1 MKSSWTNRK
10 WTVVIAIL
18 TLMTLLWV
26 IVPGCECDGADT
38 GAISGTVK
46 DSSGS
51 AIVGATLTASSAEGS
66 GSATTGDD
74 GTYIIEDLL
83 PSDTYSVTASATG
96 YVSKTTTDIPV
107 AAGETTENIN
117 FVLQPPTPPP
127 DKGAIAGQVKD
138 ASGAPVSG
146 ALVEASQGGTVKG
159 SDTTAANG
167 SYEIPDLLAGTYDV
181 DASATG
187 LKPGHQADIVVVA
200 GQTTSGVDF
209 VLATV
214 VGSVAGTVTDASG
227 APVSGAKVSASLGGV
242 VIESENTAANGS
254 YTITNLPV
262 GTYVIKADYPATSPL
277 VSKQQTGVVVQEDL
291 TTTVDFVLG
300 GGISGTVTDA
310 ITGLAISAATV
321 TPSQGSPAT
330 TDADGIYTIVLIPA
344 GTYGVTAEAAG
355 YWDELLI
362 GTLVTEGQ
370 ITSNVD
376 FALEPGGH
384 ITGTVTEAD
393 GTTPVE
399 GATVLATEA
408 GGGFGQATTI
418 ANGTYVI
425 IHLEAGTYTVAAQA
439 TGFISTQQTGV
450 AVTAGATTPD
460 IDFALAQPGS
470 ISGTVTDAGGT
481 GIVGATVTAFEVG
494 GGYGTTT
501 TVTGGTYQILNLP
514 ASDVYVVT
522 AQMDNYATGEQNVVL
537 ADGEQKTG
545 VDFAL
550 LGSGSISGTVYESDG
565 TTPAAGALVTATA
578 AGVDSGSALTDS
590 NGDYTISGLLP
601 DANYTVAVTA
611 AIGFELPVAQ
621 AGIAVVAAQD
631 TPDIDFVLLERG
643 SISGTVTDG
652 TDPIEGATVI
662 ATSGAGGGSGSATT
676 NEFGDYSIL
685 DLPAGTYSILAQ
697 ADGFITGQ
705 LAGVVVTAG
714 TDTPDQDFALV
725 AMGSISG
732 TVYESDGTT
741 TIEGATV
748 IATEPGGGLGTAV
761 TIADGTYLIESLAA
775 SANYTVM
782 AQASGFASD
791 QQTPVAVVAGQETQ
805 DVDFALPDSGSIAGI
820 VTEADGVTP
829 VEGAT
834 VTAAAQGVDSGYTL
848 TDADGEYQI
857 DGLLPA
863 ATYTVAAQANGYL
876 VPPEQTDIEV
886 VAGAITSDIDFTL
899 TKLGSISGTVT
910 DGTNPVAGVTVNAS
924 EPGGG
929 FGTATTAAD
938 GTYTIDNLLP
948 SADYSVSATKT
959 GYATGAESGVIVVAG
974 AATVVDFT
982 LTQGGTISG
991 TVTDGTDPI
1000 VGATVTATA
1009 SGIGGGSAVTAA
1021 DGTYTIDKLPAS
1033 TSYTVRVEKTGYA
1046 TAVQTG
1052 VTVTVGGDTNVD
1064 VTLTVVS
1071 AATTGSISGT
1081 VTQADGVTAIAG
1093 ATVVAELGG
1102 AAVSV
1107 ETGVDGTYQIDG
1119 LVPGTTYVVAVD
1131 ATGYVPGLQTGIT
1144 VTAGAVT
1151 EDIDFSLT
1159 AIPS

>member
-107 AAGETTENIN
+107 AAGVTTENIN

-127 DKGAIAGQVKD
+127 DKGAIAGQVKN

-187 LKPGHQADIVVVA
+187 LKPGHQANIVVVA

-209 VLATV
+209 VLATI

-242 VIESENTAANGS
+242 VIESETTAANGS

-262 GTYVIKADYPATSPL
+262 GTYVVKADYPATSPL

-310 ITGLAISAATV
+310 ITGLPISGATV
-321 TPSQGSPAT
+321 TPSQGSPDD

-344 GTYGVTAEAAG
+344 GTYGVTVEAAG
-355 YWDELLI
+355 YWDALLI
-362 GTLVTEGQ
+362 GTPVTEGN

-376 FALEPGGH
+376 FALQPGGW
-384 ITGTVTEAD
+384 IEGTVTEAD
-393 GTTPVE
+393 GTTPVA

-418 ANGTYVI
+418 ADGTYVI

-439 TGFISTQQTGV
+439 TGFISAQQTGV
-450 AVTAGATTPD
+450 AVTAGATTAD

-501 TVTGGTYQILNLP
+501 TGTGGTYQILNLP

-550 LGSGSISGTVYESDG
+550 QGSGSISGTVTKPDG
-565 TTPAAGALVTATA
+565 AAASGALVTATA

-590 NGDYTISGLLP
+590 NGDYMISGLLP
-601 DANYTVAVTA
+601 DANYTVAVMA
-611 AIGFELPVAQ
+611 AIGFELPAPYPTPV
-621 AGIAVVAAQD
+621 AVVAAQD

-643 SISGTVTDG
+643 SMSGTVTDG
-652 TDPIEGATVI
+652 TNPIEGATVI
-662 ATSGAGGGSGSATT
+662 ATSGADGGSGLATT
-676 NEFGDYSIL
+676 NEFGDYSII
-685 DLPAGTYSILAQ
+685 DLPEDSYSVLAQ

-714 TDTPDQDFALV
+714 TDTPGQDFALV
-725 AMGSISG
+725 ATGSMSG
-732 TVYESDGTT
+732 TVTSASTGDP
-741 TIEGATV
+741 IEGATV
-748 IATEPGGGLGTAV
+748 IATDAVGGGLGSAI
-761 TIADGTYLIESLAA
+761 TIADGTYLIEGLPASTTYTVLAEAPGTGYA
-775 SANYTVM
+775 SA
-782 AQASGFASD
+782 
-791 QQTPVAVVAGQETQ
+791 QQTGVTVVGGAETQ
-805 DVDFALPDSGSIAGI
+805 DVDFALPDSGGIAGL

-829 VEGAT
+829 VVGAT
-834 VTAAAQGVDSGYTL
+834 VTATAQGIDSGYTL
-848 TDADGEYQI
+848 TDTNGEYQI

-863 ATYTVAAQANGYL
+863 ITYSVSAEADGYL
-876 VPPEQTDIEV
+876 VPPKQTGITV
-886 VAGAITSDIDFTL
+886 AAGAVTSDIDFTL

-910 DGTNPVAGVTVNAS
+910 DGTNPVADVTVNVS

-929 FGTATTAAD
+929 FGTDTTAPD
-938 GTYTIDNLLP
+938 GAYTIDGLLP
-948 SADYSVSATKT
+948 SANYSVSATKT
-959 GYATGAESGVIVVAG
+959 GYAAGAQSGVIVVAG
-974 AATVVDFT
+974 ADTVVDFT
-982 LTQGGTISG
+982 LTQGGSISG
-991 TVTDGTDPI
+991 TVTDGTNPI

-1009 SGIGGGSAVTAA
+1009 SGIGGGSAVTAD

-1033 TSYTVRVEKTGYA
+1033 TSYTVRVVKTGYA
-1046 TAVQTG
+1046 TAAQTD
-1052 VTVTVGGDTNVD
+1052 VAVTVGVDTVID
-1064 VTLTVVS
+1064 FALTPV
-1071 AATTGSISGT
+1071 AQTGSISGT
-1081 VTQADGVTAIAG
+1081 VTDAGGTAISG

-1102 AAVSV
+1102 VAVSV

-1119 LVPGTTYVVAVD
+1119 LECLRQRNAYRGIICNSGRGNQESQGGFTVPGNGEHD
-1131 ATGYVPGLQTGIT
+1131 G
-1144 VTAGAVT
+1144 
-1151 EDIDFSLT
+1151 
-1159 AIPS
+1159 